1 MNGFN
6 WRERPVRKLRGRQYP
21 KRRAQ
26 VGFVEHKLS
35 PEIDKED
42 VSQAAARVVKKTTEK
57 P

>member
-6 WRERPVRKLRGRQYP
+6 WRERPVRNLRGRQYP

-35 PEIDKED
+35 PVVDKEG
-42 VSQAAARVVKKTTEK
+42 VSQAAASIVEKTTER